1 MTANSAAVPS
11 ARQVTFSIFSG
22 DTKLIDGNFTVMS
35 NAGVSCFGASRDIPI
50 EGKRERAAIFQGAV
64 FEHTLNADGSVSMSL
79 KYYSAEP
86 AADSPIGY
94 RQVILFASQ
103 LSMGSESGN
112 GKLESV
118 RLGEA
123 HELVFRSSALG

>member
-1 MTANSAAVPS
+1 MTDTAVTLS

-22 DTKLIDGNFTVMS
+22 DTKLIDGKFTVMG
-35 NAGVSCFGASRDIPI
+35 NAGVSCFGASREIAID
-50 EGKRERAAIFQGAV
+50 GKRERASIFQGAV

-86 AADSPIGY
+86 VTDSAIGH
-94 RQVILFASQ
+94 RQVILFAKQ

-118 RLGEA
+118 QLGEA
-123 HELVFRSSALG
+123 HEMVFRSSSLG